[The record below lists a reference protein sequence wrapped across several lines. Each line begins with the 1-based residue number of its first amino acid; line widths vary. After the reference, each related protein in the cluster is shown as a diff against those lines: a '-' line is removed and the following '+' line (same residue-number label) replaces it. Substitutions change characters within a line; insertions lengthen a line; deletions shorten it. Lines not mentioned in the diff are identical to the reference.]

1 MPEVSPTAPAS
12 PGPVGGGGPVPNG
25 SPVRIGGPVR
35 IGLVFGGASGEH
47 AVSIRSAATVLRG
60 LRGGANASRYAVTCF
75 YIDTEGRWWGPGL
88 ADAVLAQATPAT
100 PEQLAAA
107 LLQAGLPA
115 CSRGLGGFPAGALE
129 VEVWFPVLH
138 GPNGEDGTIQ
148 GLFTLMQV
156 PYVGSGVLGSA
167 VGMDKQAMKA
177 AFAAAGLPQVPYAC
191 VNAADLCGDPRSLLE
206 RLEQQLG
213 YPCFVKPANLGS
225 SVGISKA
232 RSRAELLAGL
242 QTAAALDSRIV
253 VEQGVTA
260 RELECAVKGGVAAAL
275 QASVLGEIC
284 FDADW
289 YDYETKYSEGK
300 SHTVIPAQVPDTI
313 SERARA
319 MAIEAC
325 RAVHAHGLARVDFF
339 YAEGSG
345 ELWLNEINT
354 LPGFTSQSMYP
365 MLWAASGV
373 DLDVLVHELIL
384 EAGECQGLPDGEPT
398 A

>member
-1 MPEVSPTAPAS
+1 MTPTPLA
-12 PGPVGGGGPVPNG
+12 VGL
-25 SPVRIGGPVR
+25 I
-35 IGLVFGGASGEH
+35 FGGASGEH
-47 AVSIRSAATVLRG
+47 AVSIRSAATVAAAVRHPD
-60 LRGGANASRYAVTCF
+60 NAARYALRCF
-75 YIDTEGRWWGPGL
+75 YIDTEGRWWGPDV
-88 ADAVLAQATPAT
+88 AEAVLAQGTPAR
-100 PEQLAAA
+100 PEQL
-107 LLQAGLPA
+107 QAGAARAGVSLA
-115 CSRGLGGFPAGALE
+115 SGGFRGFPAGALE
-129 VEVWFPVLH
+129 VAVWLPVLH
-138 GPNGEDGTIQ
+138 GPNGEDGTVQ

-191 VNAADLCGDPRSLLE
+191 VSASQVAEDPDSLVKQLE
-206 RLEQQLG
+206 AQLG

-232 RSRAELLAGL
+232 TDRASLLAGL
-242 QTAAALDSRIV
+242 RTAAALDPRLV

-260 RELECAVKGGVAAAL
+260 RELECAVRGGGHQPL

-289 YDYETKYSEGK
+289 YDYDTKYREGK
-300 SHTVIPAQVPDTI
+300 SHTVIPAVVPEPI
-313 SERARA
+313 AARARA
-319 MAIEAC
+319 MAIQACEAVG
-325 RAVHAHGLARVDFF
+325 AMALSRVDFF
-339 YAEGSG
+339 YSEASHSEPLGS
-345 ELWLNEINT
+345 LWLNEINT

-373 DLDVLVHELIL
+373 PLQQLVGDLL
-384 EAGECQGLPDGEPT
+384 EGAREWHQATPLGGPL

>member
-1 MPEVSPTAPAS
+1 MTPTPLA
-12 PGPVGGGGPVPNG
+12 VGL
-25 SPVRIGGPVR
+25 I
-35 IGLVFGGASGEH
+35 FGGASGEH
-47 AVSIRSAATVLRG
+47 AVSIRSAATVAAAVRHPD
-60 LRGGANASRYAVTCF
+60 NAARYALRCF
-75 YIDTEGRWWGPGL
+75 YIDPEGRWWGPDV
-88 ADAVLAQATPAT
+88 AEAVLAQGVPARPDQLPQPL
-100 PEQLAAA
+100 PEP
-107 LLQAGLPA
+107 GF
-115 CSRGLGGFPAGALE
+115 RGFPAGALE
-129 VEVWFPVLH
+129 VAVWLPVLH

-191 VNAADLCGDPRSLLE
+191 VSASQLAQDPDGLVAKLEAD
-206 RLEQQLG
+206 LG

-232 RSRAELLAGL
+232 TDRASLLAGL
-242 QTAAALDSRIV
+242 RTAAALDPRLV

-260 RELECAVKGGVAAAL
+260 RELECAVRGGGHQPL

-289 YDYETKYSEGK
+289 YDYDTKYSEGK
-300 SHTVIPAQVPDTI
+300 SHTVIPAEVPEPI
-313 SERARA
+313 AARARA
-319 MAIEAC
+319 MAIQACEAVG
-325 RAVHAHGLARVDFF
+325 AMGLSRVDFF
-339 YAEGSG
+339 YGETSANEANPGEPSG
-345 ELWLNEINT
+345 ALWLNEINT

-373 DLDVLVHELIL
+373 PLPQLVGDLL
-384 EAGECQGLPDGEPT
+384 EGAREWHQATPLGGPL

>member
-1 MPEVSPTAPAS
+1 MTPTPLA
-12 PGPVGGGGPVPNG
+12 VGL
-25 SPVRIGGPVR
+25 I
-35 IGLVFGGASGEH
+35 FGGASGEH
-47 AVSIRSAATVLRG
+47 AVSIRSAATVAAAVHHPDNAARYTLR
-60 LRGGANASRYAVTCF
+60 CF
-75 YIDTEGRWWGPGL
+75 YIDPEGRWWGPDV
-88 ADAVLAQATPAT
+88 AETVLAQGTPAR
-100 PEQLAAA
+100 PEQLP
-107 LLQAGLPA
+107 QPLPEPGF
-115 CSRGLGGFPAGALE
+115 RGFPAGALD
-129 VEVWFPVLH
+129 VAVWLPVLH

-191 VNAADLCGDPRSLLE
+191 VSARQVAQDPEALVEQLE
-206 RLEQQLG
+206 AQLG

-232 RSRAELLAGL
+232 TDRASLLAGL
-242 QTAAALDSRIV
+242 RTAAALDPRLV

-260 RELECAVKGGVAAAL
+260 RELECAVRGGGHQPL

-284 FDADW
+284 FNADW

-300 SHTVIPAQVPDTI
+300 SHTVIPAVVPEPI
-313 SERARA
+313 AERARA
-319 MAIEAC
+319 MAIKACEAVN
-325 RAVHAHGLARVDFF
+325 AQGLSRVDFF
-339 YAEGSG
+339 YSETSTSDASTSETSVD
-345 ELWLNEINT
+345 LWLNEINT

-373 DLDVLVHELIL
+373 HLPQLVRHLLDGAREWHQASHLGGFL
-384 EAGECQGLPDGEPT
+384 A
-398 A
+398 

>member
-1 MPEVSPTAPAS
+1 V
-12 PGPVGGGGPVPNG
+12 
-25 SPVRIGGPVR
+25 
-35 IGLVFGGASGEH
+35 GLVFGGASGEH
-47 AVSIRSAATVLRG
+47 PVSIRSAATVLRG
-60 LRGGANASRYAVTCF
+60 LQGGANASRYAVNCF
-75 YIDTEGRWWGPGL
+75 YIDTAGRWWGPEL
-88 ADAVLAQATPAT
+88 AAAVLAQGTPAS

-107 LLQAGLPA
+107 LQQAGLPA
-115 CSRGLGGFPAGALE
+115 ESRGLGALPAGATE

-191 VNAADLCGDPRSLLE
+191 VNAAELCGDPEPLLE
-206 RLEQQLG
+206 RLAAQLG

-232 RSRAELLAGL
+232 RNRVDLLAGL
-242 QTAAALDSRIV
+242 REAAALDPRIV

-260 RELECAVKGGVAAAL
+260 RELECAVKGGGAAPL

-289 YDYETKYSEGK
+289 YDYDTKYSDGK
-300 SHTVIPAQVPDTI
+300 SHTVIPAQVPDGI

-325 RAVHAHGLARVDFF
+325 RAVHAQGLARVDFF
-339 YAEGSG
+339 YSEASG
-345 ELWLNEINT
+345 DLWLNEINT

-373 DLDVLVHELIL
+373 DLEQLVAELVEGATQCHSQIPPGGPS
-384 EAGECQGLPDGEPT
+384 A
-398 A
+398 